1 MPDPDTPSTRDTAPA
16 LLAGRARTR
25 AAAAGLWLALAL
37 GTSAQ
42 AQDAASLRALH
53 AQLEPAL
60 ASSPFKRPLLL
71 NSDPTSGEPRGEV
84 QAVID
89 HPFRSLGQALQRG
102 EQWCEVVMLQTNV
115 KRCTV
120 SGSPPRQTMQLA
132 IVRRFDQPLESA
144 FLVDFQHALRAAG
157 PDYLSV
163 QMNADEGP
171 LGTRDY
177 RLSLE
182 AVPLDARR
190 SFVRMSYS
198 YTNGVAAKL
207 ATEAYL
213 ATRGRDKVGF
223 SSTGQAADGQTVY
236 VKGMRGVAE
245 RNTMRYFLA
254 IEAVLGALSV
264 PNEQQRAERR
274 QRAWFAATE
283 RYPRQL
289 REMDLNQYLALKRQS
304 DG

>member
-1 MPDPDTPSTRDTAPA
+1 MDTALAPPA
-16 LLAGRARTR
+16 AGRRPRRRMLVTS
-25 AAAAGLWLALAL
+25 LWYALAL
-37 GTSAQ
+37 GTPAL
-42 AQDAASLRALH
+42 AQDAASLRTQH
-53 AQLEPAL
+53 AQLESAL

-71 NSDPTSGEPRGEV
+71 TSEPTSAEPRGEV
-84 QAVID
+84 LAVIN
-89 HPFRSLGQALQRG
+89 HHFRTLGQALQRG

-120 SGSPPRQTMQLA
+120 SGNPPQQTMQLA
-132 IVRRFDQPLESA
+132 IVRKFDQPVESA
-144 FLVDFQHALRAAG
+144 FLVDFKHALRAAG

-163 QMNADEGP
+163 QMSAEEGP

-182 AVPLDARR
+182 AVPLAAGR
-190 SFVRMSYS
+190 SFVRMSYA

-213 ATRGRDKVGF
+213 ATSGRDKVGF
-223 SSTGQAADGQTVY
+223 SSTGHDTAGEVAY

-254 IEAVLGALSV
+254 IEAVLAALSS
-264 PNEQQRAERR
+264 PADQRAERR

-289 REMDLNQYLALKRQS
+289 REMDLNQYLAIKRQG